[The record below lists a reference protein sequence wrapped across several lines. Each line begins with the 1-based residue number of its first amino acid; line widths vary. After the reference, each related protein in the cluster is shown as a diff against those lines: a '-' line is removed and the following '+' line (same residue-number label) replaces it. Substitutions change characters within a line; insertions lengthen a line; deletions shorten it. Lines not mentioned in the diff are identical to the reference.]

1 MRLSSGFFARPE
13 VPLPAPQVAVL
24 GAGAWGT
31 ALAAALRRGGC
42 GVTLWARDPRLAATL
57 ESTGRNP
64 RHLPGVRLPRGLQAS
79 ASLATAVAGAQ
90 GVIVA
95 VPSGAVSAV
104 ARQLAPVLPPGA
116 WVLSAA
122 KGLTD
127 TGDLLTAALAQECRA
142 AEGAVGA
149 IAGPSF
155 ADEFA
160 RGEPA
165 CLALGWHTPS
175 AVARRA
181 SADLQQWLAAAG
193 VQLVVEDDAIGLQLA
208 GVMKNVIALAC
219 GLAQGLGLG
228 ENARAAL
235 LCRGLGD
242 LRRLTAACG
251 GRADTLFGPAGVGDL
266 FLTAGSAQSRNTRLG
281 QRLARG
287 LRPDGGEL
295 AEGAGSAE
303 RLAKLEHSLGL
314 PLVVPAAVRAVL
326 LGQMAPRQAVE
337 AMLRG
342 EMPGAP
348 AAKAATGGAE
358 QVAWQARP
366 LVAQPA

>member
-1 MRLSSGFFARPE
+1 MRLSSRFLSRPE
-13 VPLPAPQVAVL
+13 APLPAPQVAVL

-31 ALAAALRRGGC
+31 ALAAALQRGGC
-42 GVTLWARDPRLAATL
+42 DVTLWARDPRLAATL
-57 ESTGRNP
+57 ASTGSNP
-64 RHLPGVRLPRGLQAS
+64 RHLPGVRLPRGLQSS
-79 ASLATAVAGAQ
+79 ANLAAAVAAAQ
-90 GVIVA
+90 GVIIA
-95 VPSGAVSAV
+95 VPSGAVPAV
-104 ARQLAPVLPPGA
+104 ARQLAPVLPSGT

-127 TGDLLTAALAQECRA
+127 TGDVLTTALARECRA
-142 AEGAVGA
+142 AAGAVGA

-165 CLALGWHTPS
+165 CLALGWHSPS
-175 AVARRA
+175 AAARRA
-181 SADLQQWLAAAG
+181 SADLQRWLADAG
-193 VQLVVEDDAIGLQLA
+193 VELVVEDDAIGLQLA

-235 LCRGLGD
+235 VCRGLAD

-266 FLTAGSAQSRNTRLG
+266 FLTASSAQSRNTRLG
-281 QRLARG
+281 QKLARG
-287 LRPDGGEL
+287 MRPDGGEL

-303 RLAKLEHSLGL
+303 RLAKLEHRLGL
-314 PLVVPAAVRAVL
+314 PLLVPAAVRAVL
-326 LGQMAPRQAVE
+326 RGQMAPGHAVE
-337 AMLRG
+337 IMLRG
-342 EMPGAP
+342 EVPVAS
-348 AAKAATGGAE
+348 AAKGASGGAMQAAG
-358 QVAWQARP
+358 QVQP